1 MWPALYEFI
10 FLAPNK
16 NDRIIY
22 LASFF
27 VCFRFCLSLLRSFF
41 CSSFSIII
49 SLFSPSRASLRTTPP
64 PLLVSILHTPPT
76 LFLSQFFSLFLPC
89 HPPSSIVHRFPYF
102 NHRNSFVPHT
112 ETIVAN
118 CEIFY
123 EIWDI
128 HIQFM
133 ERIVWVFECGHLRRR
148 INWVT
153 IAENAV
159 PINGIEIYVI
169 RILRSI
175 PQSCCAIYDF
185 GKICIHIENKTLTL
199 FNNLCGIHT
208 WTWMCATA
216 VLWKVKRI
224 MLTFCTH

>member
-169 RILRSI
+169 RIHRSQY
-175 PQSCCAIYDF
+175 PN
-185 GKICIHIENKTLTL
+185 H
-199 FNNLCGIHT
+199 
-208 WTWMCATA
+208 A
-216 VLWKVKRI
+216 VLFMILLKFAYISKIKLWRYSIIYVAYIRERGCVPQRFYEK
-224 MLTFCTH
+224 LSE